1 MQTVSNMNKRNSSQ
15 TLSMGSMGIMIFIFA
30 IILIGF
36 NYWHAM
42 KCVETSGMG
51 DLEDYAKAIDK
62 RVLELESKVFF

>member
-1 MQTVSNMNKRNSSQ
+1 MTTV
-15 TLSMGSMGIMIFIFA
+15 GIMIFTFA

-42 KCVETSGMG
+42 KCVESSGMG

-62 RVLELESKVFF
+62 RVLELESQVFRIHIYM